1 MPPTPESLKKQ
12 LDTAQAMLTAKT
24 GIQPTVSADEIA
36 NPPAKVT
43 PPVPQVNTNDGS
55 RTTGLVGNVS
65 NGLEGVIGSEL
76 EARKKA
82 DEIIGIFG
90 AQEQNG
96 SVIREGF
103 ENKYNVPDNLAR
115 YQDIQT
121 QLARR
126 NTESG
131 ITKTRIAGAAGQ
143 TMNQAQREITPADKQ
158 ASIRDAGL
166 AAEASVL
173 ARKH

>member
-121 QLARR
+121 QIASMR
-126 NTESG
+126 NDRLGEQKKIS
-131 ITKTRIAGAAGQ
+131 RAAGQ
-143 TMNQAQREITPADKQ
+143 TMNQGQREIGQSEK
-158 ASIRDAGL
+158 
-166 AAEASVL
+166 
-173 ARKH
+173 